1 MNEKKPN
8 RLINE
13 KSPYLLQ
20 HSYNPVDWHAWNDE
34 AFELAKKNDKPI
46 FLSIGYSTC
55 HWCHVMEHESFEDE
69 EVAKLMNEVFVS
81 IKVDR
86 EERPDIDHIYMTV
99 CQIMTGHGGWPLTA
113 ILDHNKKPFFTGT
126 YFPKESKYG
135 RIGFVDLI
143 KQIDEAWK
151 NKRDQINR
159 SADSITQHLVNYSNS
174 FNQMELTAAVFDSAF
189 DEFVKKYDL
198 NFGGFGTSPK
208 FPSPHNLLFLLNY
221 YRRTKKNKALEIVEK
236 TLTEMR
242 KGGIFDHIG
251 FGFHRYSTDQ
261 KWLLPHFEKMLYDQ
275 AMLLLAYSELFSITK
290 NSLYKKT
297 AEEIIEYVLRDM
309 TNSEGGFFSAEDAD
323 SEGVEGKF
331 YVWSEK
337 ELRSIFDED
346 DFQLIKKVFSTEQD
360 GNFAEESTKEFTGVN
375 ILHLKKDCKPL
386 AEELNLDELLLE
398 NKIAEIRK
406 TLFSIREKRV
416 HPYKDDKILT
426 DWNGLFIAALARS
439 GRILN
444 LQNNLV
450 FAEKGIQFI
459 LKYLRDSD
467 GNLLHRFRDN
477 DSSINANLDD
487 YAFLIFGLIELY
499 KSTFNFDYLEKAIEF
514 QNIQNNLFWDDE
526 SGSFLFSRNTKD
538 LIANTKEIYDNAIP
552 AGNSISLFNLITI
565 TKLTA
570 DIKFEDQA
578 NRLLNSYG
586 EIIYKVPNGFGMFLF
601 AADFLI
607 NSTKELVVIA
617 KSEDE
622 KSDLVKN
629 ILPRFEPNVF
639 AIIATE
645 EEKLKIEKRIEWI
658 KNYKLINNSTTYYLC
673 SNFVCEQPT
682 NEFPL

>member
-151 NKRDQINR
+151 NKRDQIKR

-189 DEFVKKYDL
+189 DEFVKKYDP
-198 NFGGFGTSPK
+198 NFGGFGTAPK

-275 AMLLLAYSELFSITK
+275 AMLLLAYSELYSITK

-346 DFQLIKKVFSTEQD
+346 DFLLIKKVFSTEED
-360 GNFAEESTKEFTGVN
+360 GNFAEESTKEFTGEN
-375 ILHLKKDCKPL
+375 ILHLKKDYKTL
-386 AEELNLDELLLE
+386 AEELNLDELILE
-398 NKIAEIRK
+398 NKIVEIRK

-439 GRILN
+439 GRLLN

-450 FAEKGIQFI
+450 FPEKGIQFI

-477 DSSINANLDD
+477 NSSINANLDD

-552 AGNSISLFNLITI
+552 AGNSISLLNLITI
-565 TKLTA
+565 AKLTA

-586 EIIYKVPNGFGMFLF
+586 EIIDKVPNGFGMFLF

-645 EEKLKIEKRIEWI
+645 EEKLKIEKKIEWI

-682 NEFPL
+682 NDFPL

>member
-151 NKRDQINR
+151 NKRDQIKR

-189 DEFVKKYDL
+189 DEFVNKYNP

-221 YRRTKKNKALEIVEK
+221 YRRTKKGKALEIVEK

-275 AMLLLAYSELFSITK
+275 AMLLLAYSELYSITK

-309 TNSEGGFFSAEDAD
+309 MNSEGGFFSAEDAD

-346 DFQLIKKVFSTEQD
+346 DFQLLKKVFSTEED
-360 GNFAEESTKEFTGVN
+360 GNFAEESTKEFTGEN
-375 ILHLKKDCKPL
+375 ILHLKKDYKTL
-386 AEELNLDELLLE
+386 AEELNLDELILE
-398 NKIAEIRK
+398 NKIVEIRK

-439 GRILN
+439 GRLLN

-450 FAEKGIQFI
+450 FPEKGIQFI

-477 DSSINANLDD
+477 NSSINANLDD

-538 LIANTKEIYDNAIP
+538 LIADTKEIYDNAIP
-552 AGNSISLFNLITI
+552 AGNSISLLNLITI

-586 EIIYKVPNGFGMFLF
+586 EIIDKVPNGFGMFLF

-639 AIIATE
+639 TIIATE
-645 EEKLKIEKRIEWI
+645 EEKLKIEKKIEWI
-658 KNYKLINNSTTYYLC
+658 KNYKLINNSATYYLC

-682 NEFPL
+682 NNFPL

>member
-1 MNEKKPN
+1 
-8 RLINE
+8 
-13 KSPYLLQ
+13 
-20 HSYNPVDWHAWNDE
+20 
-34 AFELAKKNDKPI
+34 
-46 FLSIGYSTC
+46 
-55 HWCHVMEHESFEDE
+55 
-69 EVAKLMNEVFVS
+69 
-81 IKVDR
+81 
-86 EERPDIDHIYMTV
+86 
-99 CQIMTGHGGWPLTA
+99 MTGHGGWPLTA

-151 NKRDQINR
+151 NKRDQIKR

-189 DEFVKKYDL
+189 DEFVKKYDP

-221 YRRTKKNKALEIVEK
+221 YRRTKKNKAIEIVEK

-275 AMLLLAYSELFSITK
+275 AMLILAYSELYSITK

-346 DFQLIKKVFSTEQD
+346 DFQLLKKVFSTEED
-360 GNFAEESTKEFTGVN
+360 GNFAEESTKEFTGEN
-375 ILHLKKDCKPL
+375 ILHLKKDYKTL

-439 GRILN
+439 GRLLN

-459 LKYLRDSD
+459 LKYLSDPD

-552 AGNSISLFNLITI
+552 AGNSISLLNLITI
-565 TKLTA
+565 AKLTA

-586 EIIYKVPNGFGMFLF
+586 EIIDKVPNGFGMFLF

-645 EEKLKIEKRIEWI
+645 EEKLKIEKKIEWI

-682 NEFPL
+682 NDFPL

>member
-151 NKRDQINR
+151 NKRDQIKR

-189 DEFVKKYDL
+189 DEFVNKYDL

-275 AMLLLAYSELFSITK
+275 GMLILAYSELYSITK

-346 DFQLIKKVFSTEQD
+346 DFQLIKKVFSTEED
-360 GNFAEESTKEFTGVN
+360 GNFTEESTKEFTGEN
-375 ILHLKKDCKPL
+375 ILHLKKDYKTL
-386 AEELNLDELLLE
+386 AEELNLDELILE
-398 NKIAEIRK
+398 NKIVEIRK

-439 GRILN
+439 GRLLN

-450 FAEKGIQFI
+450 FPEKGIQFI

-552 AGNSISLFNLITI
+552 AGNSISLLNLITI
-565 TKLTA
+565 AKLTA

-586 EIIYKVPNGFGMFLF
+586 EIIDKVPNGFGMFLF

-607 NSTKELVVIA
+607 NSTKELAVIA

-645 EEKLKIEKRIEWI
+645 EEKLKIEKKIEWI